1 MVSVDSL
8 KMGLV
13 TLKMKVIRRLDLS
26 ASSIGKREG
35 RRLPVKL
42 YKNS

>member
-1 MVSVDSL
+1 MVPIDSL

-13 TLKMKVIRRLDLS
+13 TSKMEVIRGSDLS
-26 ASSIGKREG
+26 ASSTGNREG
-35 RRLPVKL
+35 RRLQIKL